1 MKIIFFLFKTIL
13 VYCCI
18 FVFWVIDGKAQSI
31 KDPAFSEAIKNGLLV
46 NEGFNRSINYV
57 NAWTQKA
64 DPSTGLIPR
73 NLKDSY
79 WNAWDAAADNYPFM
93 VLTASVLMPS
103 YFNNTALEMLKTEQ
117 KITSR
122 IGKLPD
128 TYSFEKKGFL
138 NQQPDSSQIVFGAAE
153 YMKDGLI
160 PLTEWLG
167 KSPWSD
173 RMLEILD
180 DIPRITKMVKE
191 VKDSKF
197 GKNAVV
203 EVNGDLLQV
212 LTRMYWFTG
221 KKEYL
226 DWAIEIADYYL
237 CTERLPTN
245 LDRLRIRDHGCEII
259 SGLCET
265 YLATYYAMP
274 HKKKQWQPFIHQ
286 MLDRILEVGRNA
298 DGLFY
303 DEINPVTGEILS
315 KRIADNFGYTFNA
328 YYFVNH
334 IDSKPEYLQAVKKA
348 LNTLN
353 QNYRNHDWEGNADG
367 YADAIEG
374 TLNLYNREPIPS
386 VKEWLDSEIKVL
398 WGFQKSDGIIE
409 GWHGDGNFA
418 RTTLMFCLWKTQGI
432 VPVPWND
439 QLQIGAVNDKGKL
452 KIAITCKT
460 GWEGILRF
468 DMPRFR
474 DFMHFPVDYPRI
486 NQFQQWYTL
495 DISKNYSVKIGN
507 QTPMNREGKILASGL
522 TVNVKPNETLYI
534 SIY

>member
-274 HKKKQWQPFIHQ
+274 HK
-286 MLDRILEVGRNA
+286 
-298 DGLFY
+298 
-303 DEINPVTGEILS
+303 
-315 KRIADNFGYTFNA
+315 
-328 YYFVNH
+328 
-334 IDSKPEYLQAVKKA
+334 
-348 LNTLN
+348 
-353 QNYRNHDWEGNADG
+353 
-367 YADAIEG
+367 
-374 TLNLYNREPIPS
+374 
-386 VKEWLDSEIKVL
+386 
-398 WGFQKSDGIIE
+398 
-409 GWHGDGNFA
+409 
-418 RTTLMFCLWKTQGI
+418 
-432 VPVPWND
+432 
-439 QLQIGAVNDKGKL
+439 
-452 KIAITCKT
+452 
-460 GWEGILRF
+460 
-468 DMPRFR
+468 
-474 DFMHFPVDYPRI
+474 
-486 NQFQQWYTL
+486 
-495 DISKNYSVKIGN
+495 
-507 QTPMNREGKILASGL
+507 
-522 TVNVKPNETLYI
+522 
-534 SIY
+534 